1 MEKSLI
7 QIPNDITEWEKEHQD
22 GEPFYLDRFAFVYL
36 TKPLIDRMKGQAEML
51 KDIDPD
57 MSECQ
62 YKMSSGKIFKGQV
75 RTVGWID
82 LDESLA
88 KKRPILV
95 ACGECVP
102 LNSVRTHLRCFEV
115 TPPYRNHGLSKQI
128 MEVFI
133 ERFGVNS
140 LWCYAWN
147 MVAVSL
153 YESFGF
159 VHVKMEDGYRKMIRY
174 KKRREYNDD

>member
-1 MEKSLI
+1 MEKT
-7 QIPNDITEWEKEHQD
+7 QIKIPSDITQWEKEYQK
-22 GEPFYLDRFAFVYL
+22 GEQMDLDRFAFVYL
-36 TKPLIDRMKGQAEML
+36 TKVLIDRMEGQAEML
-51 KDIDPD
+51 DDIDPD
-57 MSECQ
+57 MTRCWN
-62 YKMSSGKIFKGQV
+62 KLASGKIYKDYA
-75 RTVGWID
+75 RSVGWID

-102 LNSVRTHLRCFEV
+102 LNSVRIHLRCFEV

-128 MEVFI
+128 MKVFI

-140 LWCYAWN
+140 LWCYGGNRIALE
-147 MVAVSL
+147 L

-159 VHVKMEDGYRKMIRY
+159 EPIKDVDGYQKMVRF
-174 KKRREYNDD
+174 KRRKYSDD